1 MSRTHPDTRTSEP
14 SFRPCPRF
22 SGKRLASTLLV
33 SADGGG
39 ARAVSSARLIATGFE
54 RVAGSE
60 VLTAHRLTP
69 GFTHC
74 AFIEVASTTNAAIKQ
89 RRIDLIHWRSSHC
102 AHKRPVSA
110 ILPTESSH

>member
-22 SGKRLASTLLV
+22 SGKRLASSLLV
-33 SADGGG
+33 SADAGG
-39 ARAVSSARLIATGFE
+39 ARAVSSARLTATGFV

-74 AFIEVASTTNAAIKQ
+74 AFIEVASITNVAIKQ
-89 RRIDLIHWRSSHC
+89 RRIDLIHWRCSHC
-102 AHKRPVSA
+102 AHIRPMLSL
-110 ILPTESSH
+110 IHI